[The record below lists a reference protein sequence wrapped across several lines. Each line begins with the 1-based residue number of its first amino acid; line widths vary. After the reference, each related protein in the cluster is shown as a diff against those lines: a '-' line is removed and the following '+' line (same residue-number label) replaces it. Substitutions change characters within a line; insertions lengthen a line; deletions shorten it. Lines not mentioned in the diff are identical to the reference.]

1 MDAATLPAATDVL
14 IVGGGPVGLAVAIEL
29 GLRGISA
36 VLIEQRARAGAQPR
50 AKTTNVRSMQHM
62 RRWGIAGAL
71 RDSAPLPPDY
81 PTDVVFAT
89 GLFGHTLAVIPNV
102 FEGAKRR
109 DPRFPKP
116 AQWVPQYTVE
126 EVMRERVSRLPSITV
141 AFGVALQDATQ
152 SDDAVT
158 ATVADAEGGAA
169 RTIRARYVVGADG
182 ARSTVRGL
190 MGVQMEGQHAF
201 ALNYNLIVRI
211 PELAQTPPAPR
222 SIMYWLV
229 NTRSPAVM
237 GPMDRNGVWFYGIQL
252 PPGVKDVPDDEM
264 IRRVRDAVGRPV
276 EVEIITR
283 DIWAAHRLIANRY
296 REQRIILAGD
306 ACHLHPPFG
315 GYGMNL
321 GIADGVDLG
330 WKLAAVLRGWGGD
343 GLLDAYEAERRPVHL
358 RTIAEAVENYRVLSA
373 DLIKDCL
380 EDATPEGD
388 AARQAVGA
396 EIVRTKTREFA
407 TLGVVLGSRYDA
419 SPLVVDDGSAPPA
432 EHYSNYQP
440 SAHPGCLAPHAWL
453 DERTSLYDRLGP
465 DYTLLVLADGADP
478 AIEAIRAA
486 ADAAGMPLAVL
497 DVRGAGLEGLY
508 GAALALVRPDHH
520 VAWRGEA
527 AADAAGLVD
536 RVRGAAK
543 AAPAR
548 QVLNEMAS

>member
-29 GLRGISA
+29 GLRGVSA

-71 RDSAPLPPDY
+71 RDAAPLPPDY

-89 GLFGHTLAVIPNV
+89 GLFGHTLAVIPNA

-109 DPRFPKP
+109 DPRFPEP
-116 AQWVPQYTVE
+116 TQWVPQYTVE
-126 EVMRERVSRLPSITV
+126 EVMRERVSRLPSVTA
-141 AFGVALQDATQ
+141 AFGVTLQGATQ

-190 MGVQMEGQHAF
+190 MGAQMEGQHAF

-211 PELAQTPPAPR
+211 PELAQAPPALR

-237 GPMDRNGVWFYGIQL
+237 GPMDRDGVWFYGIQL

-264 IRRVRDAVGRPV
+264 IRRVRDAVGR
-276 EVEIITR
+276 
-283 DIWAAHRLIANRY
+283 
-296 REQRIILAGD
+296 
-306 ACHLHPPFG
+306 
-315 GYGMNL
+315 
-321 GIADGVDLG
+321 
-330 WKLAAVLRGWGGD
+330 LAAVLRGWGGD

-486 ADAAGMPLAVL
+486 ANAAGMPLAVL

-536 RVRGAAK
+536 RVRRAAK

>member
-1 MDAATLPAATDVL
+1 MDVATLPEATDVL
-14 IVGGGPVGLAVAIEL
+14 IVGGGPVGLATAIEL
-29 GLRGISA
+29 GLRGIST
-36 VLIEQRARAGAQPR
+36 VLVEQRARAGAQPR

-71 RDSAPLPPDY
+71 RDAAPLPPDY
-81 PTDVVFAT
+81 PTDIVFAT
-89 GLFGHTLAVIPNV
+89 RLFGHTLAVIPNA

-109 DPRFPKP
+109 DPRFPEP

-126 EVMRERVSRLPSITV
+126 DVMRERVGRLPSVTV
-141 AFGVALQDATQ
+141 AFGVALQGATQ

-158 ATVADAEGGAA
+158 ATVADAEGGAS
-169 RTIRARYVVGADG
+169 RTVRARYLVGADG
-182 ARSTVRGL
+182 ARSSVRGL
-190 MGVQMEGQHAF
+190 MGARMEGQHAF
-201 ALNYNLIVRI
+201 AFNYNLIVRI
-211 PELAQTPPAPR
+211 PELAGTPPPLR

-229 NTRSPAVM
+229 NARSAAVM
-237 GPMDRNGVWFYGIQL
+237 GPMDRDGVWFYAIQL

-264 IRRVRDAVGRPV
+264 IRRVQDAVGRPV

-283 DIWAAHRLIANRY
+283 DIWAAHRLIADRY
-296 REQRIILAGD
+296 RDRRIILAGD

-373 DLIKDCL
+373 DLIKDSL
-380 EDATPEGD
+380 EDATLEGE

-396 EIVRTKTREFA
+396 EIVATKTREFS
-407 TLGVVLGSRYDA
+407 TLGVVLGSRYEA
-419 SPLVVDDGSAPPA
+419 SPLVVDDGSSPPA
-432 EHYSNYQP
+432 EHYADYQP

-453 DERTSLYDRLGP
+453 DETTSLYDRFGP
-465 DYTLLVLADGADP
+465 GYTLLVLADGADP
-478 AIEAIRAA
+478 AVEAIRGA
-486 ADAAGMPLAVL
+486 ADAVGMPLDLL
-497 DVRGAGLEGLY
+497 DVRAAGLEGLY
-508 GAALALVRPDHH
+508 GAKLALIRPDHH
-520 VAWRGEA
+520 VAWRGQEVA
-527 AADAAGLVD
+527 NAAGLVD
-536 RVRGAAK
+536 RIRGT

-548 QVLNEMAS
+548 QVLDKMAS